1 MGEGTVARID
11 AGECMRNLTEARAH
25 ELETSAI
32 SDIGAY
38 SAGSWTRWLH
48 LPVRLLR

>member
-1 MGEGTVARID
+1 MSRGPTSWK
-11 AGECMRNLTEARAH
+11 
-25 ELETSAI
+25 TSAI

-38 SAGSWTRWLH
+38 SAGSWTARLH